1 MSPIAA
7 LGTGLSV
14 AVFGANGG
22 IGRALIGILQA
33 EDSVERVFA
42 LSRVRPD
49 NLSGKTTSIAFDLLD
64 EKSISDAAAVIAAQG
79 PLHLVIIATGL
90 LHDDSGGPEKRG
102 QDLSE
107 ANMQRLFAIN
117 TIGPTLIAKHVLPI
131 LDRDRQ
137 SVFAALS
144 ARVGSISD
152 NRLGGW
158 HSYRASKAALNMML
172 RTLSVELAYRNPRA
186 VCVALHPGTV
196 DTPLSKP
203 FQSSLSSTGIFSPH
217 QAATNLL
224 GIIAGLSAED
234 TGSFIA
240 WDGQPISY

>member
-33 EDSVERVFA
+33 EDSVERVYA

-64 EKSISDAAAVIAAQG
+64 EKSIS
-79 PLHLVIIATGL
+79 GL
-90 LHDDSGGPEKRG
+90 LHDDSGAPEKRG